1 MFNSRLLSIMRKEL
15 IQITRDRRTVI
26 ITFIQPIIMLFLLGF
41 AATSDV
47 RNVPAALF
55 DQDHSKAARDLLD
68 AYRAADY
75 FKFDHE
81 VDSVDE
87 IRRLVSSG
95 DVKAGLIIPPN
106 YGKRLA
112 AGDSAQVAF
121 IIDGSDPTIAGTA
134 LSAAVLIGQ
143 SRSTQVLQER
153 LESRGQA
160 AASGAPI
167 EVRTQVWYNPDLVSA
182 YFMIPGL
189 IGTILQQLA
198 VMLTASSIVRERE
211 RGTIEQL
218 IITPIRSWELIVGKI
233 TPYVGLAFFNVLEVL
248 IIGVVVFKVP
258 MIGDLGLLLG
268 VSMLFL
274 VTALGLGL
282 FISSVAKTQQEA
294 QMWSMLIQLPS
305 LFLAG
310 IFFPIA
316 AMPPF
321 LQAVSYF
328 IPLRYFNEI
337 VRAIMLKGADL
348 QDIRGPVIALIIFAI
363 VVMGGAARRF
373 HKRLD

>member
-15 IQITRDRRTVI
+15 IQITRDRRIVI

-55 DQDHSKAARDLLD
+55 DQDHSKAARDLLA
-68 AYRAADY
+68 AYEAADY
-75 FKFDHE
+75 FQFNHD
-81 VDSVDE
+81 VSSVDE
-87 IRRLVSSG
+87 IRQLVESG
-95 DVKAGLIIPPN
+95 AVKAALIIPPD

-112 AGDSAQVAF
+112 AGEQAQVQF
-121 IIDGSDPTIAGTA
+121 VIDGADPTIAATA
-134 LSAAVLIGQ
+134 LGAAVQIGQ
-143 SRSTQVLQER
+143 TKSTAVMRAQLAA
-153 LESRGQA
+153 RGQA
-160 AASGAPI
+160 GGVASPI
-167 EVRTQVWYNPDLVSA
+167 DVRTQVWYNPDLVSA
-182 YFMIPGL
+182 YFLIPGL
-189 IGTILQQLA
+189 VGTILQQLA
-198 VMLTASSIVRERE
+198 VMLTAASIVRERE

-218 IITPIRSWELIVGKI
+218 IITPIRSWELIVGKV

-248 IIGVVVFKVP
+248 IIGLVVFKVP
-258 MIGDLGLLLG
+258 MIGNIGLLLA

-274 VTALGLGL
+274 ATVLGIGL
-282 FISSVAKTQQEA
+282 FISTAAKTQQEA
-294 QMWSMLIQLPS
+294 QMLGMLIQLPS

-321 LQAVSYF
+321 LQTLSYF

-348 QDIRGPVIALIIFAI
+348 QDVRSQVLARVIFA
-363 VVMGGAARRF
+363 VVIMGAAMLRF
-373 HKRLD
+373 RKRLD

>member
-1 MFNSRLLSIMRKEL
+1 
-15 IQITRDRRTVI
+15 
-26 ITFIQPIIMLFLLGF
+26 
-41 AATSDV
+41 
-47 RNVPAALF
+47 
-55 DQDHSKAARDLLD
+55 
-68 AYRAADY
+68 
-75 FKFDHE
+75 
-81 VDSVDE
+81 
-87 IRRLVSSG
+87 
-95 DVKAGLIIPPN
+95 LIIPPD

-112 AGDSAQVAF
+112 AGESSQVAF
-121 IIDGSDPTIAGTA
+121 VIDGSDPTIAATA
-134 LSAAVLIGQ
+134 LSAATLIAQ
-143 SRSTQVLQER
+143 SKSTQVLQER
-153 LESRGQA
+153 LQARGQTTT
-160 AASGAPI
+160 SSQPI
-167 EVRTQVWYNPDLVSA
+167 EVRTQVWFNPDLISA

-218 IITPIRSWELIVGKI
+218 IITPIRSWELIIGKL
-233 TPYVGLAFFNVLEVL
+233 TPYVGLAFFDVIEVL
-248 IIGVVVFKVP
+248 VLGVVVFKVP
-258 MIGDLGLLLG
+258 MVGDLGMLLS
-268 VSMLFL
+268 VTMLFL
-274 VTALGLGL
+274 VTALGIGL

-337 VRAIMLKGADL
+337 VRAIMLKGASL
-348 QDIRGPVIALIIFAI
+348 QDIRGPVIALIIFAV
-363 VVMGGAARRF
+363 VVMGLAARRF

>member
-41 AATSDV
+41 SATSDV
-47 RNVPAALF
+47 RNVPAAIF
-55 DQDHSKAARDLLD
+55 DQDHSKAVRDLLD

-75 FKFDHE
+75 FKFDYE

-87 IRRLVSSG
+87 IREMVNSG
-95 DVKAGLIIPPN
+95 TVKAGLIIPPD
-106 YGKRLA
+106 YGQRLA
-112 AGDSAQVAF
+112 AGESAQVAF
-121 IIDGSDPTIAGTA
+121 IIDGSDPTIAATA
-134 LSAAVLIGQ
+134 LSAATLIAQ
-143 SRSTQVLQER
+143 SKSTQILQER
-153 LESRGQA
+153 LAARGQSV
-160 AASGAPI
+160 ASGQPI
-167 EVRTQVWYNPDLVSA
+167 EVRTQVWFNPDLVSA

-189 IGTILQQLA
+189 VGVILQQLA
-198 VMLTASSIVRERE
+198 VMLTAVSIVRERE

-218 IITPIRSWELIVGKI
+218 IITPIRSWELIIGKI
-233 TPYVGLAFFNVLEVL
+233 TPYVGLAFFDVLEVL
-248 IIGVVVFKVP
+248 VLGFVVFKVP
-258 MIGDLGLLLG
+258 MVGDMGLLLL
-268 VSMLFL
+268 VTLLFL
-274 VTALGLGL
+274 ITALGIGL
-282 FISSVAKTQQEA
+282 FISSMAKTQQEA
-294 QMWSMLIQLPS
+294 QMLGMLIQLPS

-321 LQAVSYF
+321 LQGVSYF

-337 VRAIMLKGADL
+337 VRAIMLKGATM
-348 QDIRGPVIALIIFAI
+348 QDIRGPVLALVVFAV